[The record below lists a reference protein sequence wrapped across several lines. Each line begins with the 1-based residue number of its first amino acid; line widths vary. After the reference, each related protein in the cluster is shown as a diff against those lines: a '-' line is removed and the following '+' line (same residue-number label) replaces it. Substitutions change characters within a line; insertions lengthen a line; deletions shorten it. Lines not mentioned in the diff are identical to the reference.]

1 MKPLQFPGKSP
12 AHALGLVIL
21 TGAILLP
28 SAASAIDWSGTI
40 GPFSDA
46 ANWTGG
52 IVPSATDATIA
63 NGGTATITTGDV
75 FGVTS
80 FYVGGHAGTGF
91 VTQDGGD
98 VTATQI
104 ILGGDDA
111 GGGTGQGT
119 YSISGGTL
127 AGTGGEMWVGSK
139 GGTGNLELSGG
150 ATVTNNSWIV
160 VGRDG
165 ATGHVTI
172 AGTSELK
179 NTSQNIAIGVFSPGF
194 SSTVTVRESGKLT
207 SADELY
213 VGWLANP
220 TNQGTL
226 TVEDNGLVTVA
237 AGLVVGRDN
246 AKGTMT
252 VSDSATINVGGFLV
266 VGADGAA
273 IADMTIHDSASV
285 NVTKMVWV
293 GQAGATGTLT
303 LNGGTVVSH
312 PGSPQDT
319 TGAGVAFRGA
329 SGTLNL
335 NGGILETS
343 GFNKSGGTAVVNFN
357 GGTLRANGITNTGS
371 YFNNLGEGDLF
382 ILSGGMKV
390 DSNGHDLSI
399 IQWLSG
405 SGGITKSGAGTLTL
419 TQGGYE
425 GDTLVDEG
433 VLEIYSTS
441 LAETSTVRI
450 AATGATLKLG
460 HGTIDT
466 VDRLFIGGVQKAA
479 GIYGAVGNEF
489 GDIELSQL
497 TGNGSLEVVS
507 GPGDNTYQQW
517 ITGNAPASGFGP
529 DSDGDGIP
537 NGVEH
542 VLGTNPNTSSPGLVG
557 ISATTASAT
566 FRHTLNTSLA
576 SDVTPSYEWSTD
588 LIEWK
593 GSGAT
598 NVGGTTAVITASA
611 PVEGEVTVTISATG
625 GPVGKLFGR
634 LVATQ
639 AP

>member
-12 AHALGLVIL
+12 RQTLGWIVL

-28 SAASAIDWSGTI
+28 SAASAIDWSGAT
-40 GPFSDA
+40 GPFSDP

-75 FGVTS
+75 FGVT
-80 FYVGGHAGTGF
+80 FFNVGGHAGTGF

-98 VTATQI
+98 VTATRI

-111 GGGTGQGT
+111 GGGTGQGS

-127 AGTGGEMWVGSK
+127 SGTGGEMWIGSK
-139 GGTGNLELSGG
+139 GGIGNLQLSGG
-150 ATVTNNSWIV
+150 ATVTNNTWIV

-165 ATGHVTI
+165 ASGNVTI
-172 AGTSELK
+172 GGTSELK
-179 NTSQNIAIGVFSPGF
+179 NTSENIGIGVFSPGF
-194 SSTVTVRESGKLT
+194 SSTVTVKDSGKLT
-207 SADELY
+207 SANELY

-226 TVEDNGLVTVA
+226 TVEDNGVVTVA
-237 AGLVVGRDN
+237 AGLVIARDN

-252 VSDSATINVGGFLV
+252 VSDTSTIDVGGYLV

-273 IADMTIHDSASV
+273 VADMTINDSASV
-285 NVTKMVWV
+285 NVTNMLWV
-293 GQAGATGTLT
+293 GQNGATGTLT

-312 PGSPQDT
+312 SGLIDA
-319 TGAGVAFRGA
+319 TGAGVAFRGV
-329 SGTLNL
+329 SGMLNL
-335 NGGILETS
+335 NGGVLETP
-343 GFNKSGGTAVVNFN
+343 GFNKTGGTAVVNFN
-357 GGTLRANGITNTGS
+357 GGLVRATGTPNTGS
-371 YFNNLGEGDLF
+371 YFNNFGEGDLF

-390 DSNGHDLSI
+390 DSNGHDI
-399 IQWLSG
+399 IVTQLISG
-405 SGGITKSGAGTLTL
+405 SGGITKSGAGTLSL
-419 TQGGYE
+419 TQGGYG
-425 GDTLVDEG
+425 GDTVVNEG
-433 VLEIYSTS
+433 GLEIYSTS

-450 AATGATLKLG
+450 AAAGATLGLG

-466 VDRLFIGGVQKAA
+466 VDRLFIGGVQQAA

-497 TGNGSLEVVS
+497 TGNGSLEVLS

-517 ITGNAPASGFGP
+517 ITGNAPASGFAP

-557 ISATTASAT
+557 ISATATSAT
-566 FRHTLNTSLA
+566 FRHTLNPSLA
-576 SDVTPSYEWSTD
+576 SDVTPSYQWSTD

-593 GSGAT
+593 ANGTT
-598 NVGGTTAVITASA
+598 NTGGTTAVITPSA
-611 PVEGEVTVTISATG
+611 PVEGEVSVIISVTG
-625 GPVGKLFGR
+625 GPADRLFGR